1 MKKTTRVERKRRRR
15 KIIFRL
21 VLMLTLITIV
31 VAYAFRSDFFNID
44 NIVVKG
50 NKILTKEIITT
61 ASGVSFGENLLKVS
75 TSEAE
80 KSIELL
86 PYIKVSQVKHKLP
99 NTIDI
104 WIEERVPVLQI
115 KSLATYMLIDK
126 EGIVLDIQDT
136 KSETLPAIV
145 GYNISAKESGQNIK
159 DDEIGIKLEEF
170 FSKDDIIDI
179 IKKINTINIDL
190 NDEIN
195 MDLNNGI
202 GVVFGP
208 LDNIEYKLRLLD
220 RILIDIENKQL
231 NCKLIIMNKGE
242 NPILVL
248 DNE

>member
-31 VAYAFRSDFFNID
+31 VAYAFKSDFFNID
-44 NIVVKG
+44 NIVVEG
-50 NKILTKEIITT
+50 NKILTKDTVTT
-61 ASGVSFGENLLKVS
+61 ASGVTFGENLLKIS

-86 PYIKVSQVKHKLP
+86 PYVKVSQVKHKLP

-104 WIEERVPVLQI
+104 WIEERVPVLQV

-126 EGIVLDIQDT
+126 EGIVLDIEDT

-145 GYNISAKESGQNIK
+145 GYNISAKEAGQNIK
-159 DDEIGIKLEEF
+159 DDEIGIKLEDF
-170 FSKDDIIDI
+170 FTKDDIIDI

-195 MDLNNGI
+195 ISLNNGI

-208 LDNIEYKLRLLD
+208 LDNVEYKLRLLD
-220 RILIDIENKQL
+220 RILIDIENRQL
-231 NCKLIIMNKGE
+231 NCKMIIMNKGE